1 MPAYL
6 PLLRVCA
13 ARLLAAIAA
22 LLLGG
27 ALALAQ
33 EAAPVDP
40 PTRIARFDS
49 ISGGARQQSAAD
61 GQTRAADPNWPIAA
75 GDRVW
80 TDPAARAVVDAGG
93 ASLRLDGGTA
103 IAFTAL
109 DDGAA
114 QIQLTQGTLG
124 VRLYGTDP
132 NQRYE
137 IDTPNLALVLVRP
150 GTYRLDVDP
159 SQGLTRVSVLP
170 GASAIAYGE
179 SGQSLAMEGGQRR
192 DFVGR
197 GLGSPGLLH
206 GIAGDTF
213 DGWQADL
220 DRAAD
225 LSVSAGYVSRDLP
238 GYQLL
243 DNYGDWQNDDSYGA
257 VWFPRTVV
265 GNWAPYRYGHWEW
278 IAPWGW
284 TWIDDAPWGFTP
296 FHYGR
301 WAQFGGRWGWV
312 PGRPVSRPVYS
323 PALVGFIGV
332 GGGTVAMGSGRP
344 GVAWF
349 PLAPGERWRP
359 AFRASPG
366 YLERLN
372 RAGQVREHGDQ
383 YQFQSRPAAVTA
395 LPADSFGNRGRDQ
408 RLQMEALTATT
419 LAHARPVAPPPF
431 SGAMAG
437 SRPGVP
443 PPQPFR
449 LPEGRPMPPSVS
461 MADQLRQQQAERL
474 QRQQWEHQQR
484 QQFQQQP
491 FQDAQQHR
499 PPPGYDPQRGQVERQ
514 QRELQMQQ
522 ERLMQMQR
530 EQAARQ
536 QDMQMRQRMEQMR
549 AEQQQRQLQQA
560 QQQQMQQQQMQQ
572 MQAQRMEQE
581 HQRQLQRQLQI
592 QQQQMQQQPRREGMP
607 PREGMGMMRREGP
620 QRRPE

>member
-1 MPAYL
+1 MPAHL
-6 PLLRVCA
+6 SLLRVRA
-13 ARLLAAIAA
+13 AHLLAGGAA
-22 LLLGG
+22 LLLG
-27 ALALAQ
+27 ATLALAQ
-33 EAAPVDP
+33 QQATPVDP

-49 ISGGARQQSAAD
+49 ISGGAQHASAAD

-75 GDRVW
+75 GDRIW
-80 TDPAARAVVDAGG
+80 TDPAARAVVDSGG
-93 ASLRLDGGTA
+93 ASLRLDGSTA
-103 IAFTAL
+103 IEFTAL
-109 DDGAA
+109 DDSTA

-159 SQGLTRVSVLP
+159 AQGITRVSVPP
-170 GASAIAYGE
+170 GASGIAYGE
-179 SGQSLAMEGGQRR
+179 SGQSLTLEGSQRR

-197 GLGSPGLLH
+197 GLSSPGVLY
-206 GIAGDTF
+206 GIAGDAF

-220 DRAAD
+220 DRTAD

-257 VWFPRTVV
+257 VWFPRTVA

-323 PALVGFIGV
+323 PALVGFVGV

-359 AFRASPG
+359 AFQASPG
-366 YLERLN
+366 YLARLN
-372 RAGQVREHGDQ
+372 RSGQVRDHGDQ

-395 LPADSFGNRGRDQ
+395 LPADSFGSRGRGQ
-408 RLQMEALTATT
+408 RLQMEALTAAT
-419 LAHARPVAPPPF
+419 LAQARPVMPPPF
-431 SGAMAG
+431 SGALAP
-437 SRPGVP
+437 SRPGMP
-443 PPQPFR
+443 QPQPFR
-449 LPEGRPMPPSVS
+449 LPAGQPMPQSPS

-474 QRQQWEHQQR
+474 QRQQFENQQR
-484 QQFQQQP
+484 QPQPFQQQP
-491 FQDAQQHR
+491 FHDAQQNR
-499 PPPGYDPQRGQVERQ
+499 PPPGYDPQRGQIERQ

-522 ERLMQMQR
+522 ERQVQMQR

-549 AEQQQRQLQQA
+549 AEQQQRQMQQA
-560 QQQQMQQQQMQQ
+560 QQQQMQQMQM
-572 MQAQRMEQE
+572 QRMEQE
-581 HQRQLQRQLQI
+581 HQMQLQRQMQI
-592 QQQQMQQQPRREGMP
+592 QQQQMQQQQRREGMP
-607 PREGMGMMRREGP
+607 HREGMGMQRREAP